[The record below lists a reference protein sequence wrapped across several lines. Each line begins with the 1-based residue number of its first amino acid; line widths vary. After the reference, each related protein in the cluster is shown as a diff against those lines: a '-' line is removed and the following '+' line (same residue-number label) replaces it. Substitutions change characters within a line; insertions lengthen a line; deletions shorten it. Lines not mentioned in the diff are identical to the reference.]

1 MAMWR
6 RSSTTAKSVTRRCV
20 ATRSSPASSAPFA
33 GHRARSRVARSVA
46 LTAIIMPTNGA
57 DDRKIAILRRVI
69 EHYVST
75 GQPVGSSH
83 VAALPGISVSAATI
97 RNDMAALEAEGYLAQ
112 PHTSA
117 GRVPTDKGYR
127 LYVDHLTST
136 DVAKA
141 GRFDAIQRQQ
151 LGNFFDSAHFRLEE
165 TLHRTSLLL
174 AQLTNYTAVVMG
186 PAADEAQV
194 RSVQLVA
201 LNDRVGTVVAVLSSG
216 EVVNEPIE
224 FDQIPTEAQVLRAT
238 ERLREHFVGNTLS
251 SAVFT
256 ARSDA
261 SADSIAEQLA
271 AQAARALGA
280 GSARETVFVGG
291 TASLTRAFDAV
302 EVVRSVLEALEQQ
315 YVVVSLV
322 RDMLHRGMSV
332 AIGAEHGV
340 EPLSAC
346 SVVLAPL
353 VRDGETVGSVG
364 VLGPTRMNYPAA
376 LATVEVVSDRLG
388 RRLTEG

>member
-1 MAMWR
+1 
-6 RSSTTAKSVTRRCV
+6 
-20 ATRSSPASSAPFA
+20 
-33 GHRARSRVARSVA
+33 
-46 LTAIIMPTNGA
+46 MPTSGV

-83 VAALPGISVSAATI
+83 IASLPGVTVSAATV
-97 RNDMAALEAEGYLAQ
+97 RNEMAALEAEGLLAQ

-141 GRFDAIQRQQ
+141 GKLAAAQRQQ
-151 LGNFFDSAHFRLEE
+151 LGDFFDTAHLRLED

-174 AQLTNYTAVVMG
+174 AQLTNYTAVVTG
-186 PAADEAQV
+186 PSAVEAEV
-194 RSVQLVA
+194 RSVQVVS
-201 LNDRVGTVVAVLSSG
+201 LNDHTGTVVAVLSSG
-216 EVVNEPIE
+216 EIVNEPIE
-224 FDQIPTEAQVLRAT
+224 FDVAPTDAQIAKAT
-238 ERLREHFVGNTLS
+238 ERLRAAFIGKTLS
-251 SAVFT
+251 SVSFAPRGT
-256 ARSDA
+256 DAAGRSDA
-261 SADSIAEQLA
+261 SVDAVAEKIAM
-271 AQAARALGA
+271 QAATALGA
-280 GSARETVFVGG
+280 GSSKENVFVGG

-322 RDMLHRGMSV
+322 RDMLNRGVSV

-346 SVVLAPL
+346 SVVLAPV

-388 RRLTEG
+388 RRLAEG

>member
-1 MAMWR
+1 
-6 RSSTTAKSVTRRCV
+6 
-20 ATRSSPASSAPFA
+20 
-33 GHRARSRVARSVA
+33 
-46 LTAIIMPTNGA
+46 MPTSGV
-57 DDRKIAILRRVI
+57 DDRKIAILRKVI

-83 VAALPGISVSAATI
+83 VASLPGVNVSAATI
-97 RNDMAALEAEGYLAQ
+97 RNDMAALEAEGFLAQ

-127 LYVDHLTST
+127 KYVDHLTST

-141 GRFDAIQRQQ
+141 GKLATAQRQQ
-151 LGNFFDSAHFRLEE
+151 VGDFFDTAHLKLED

-174 AQLTNYTAVVMG
+174 AQLTNYTAVVTG
-186 PAADEAQV
+186 PSAVEAEV
-194 RSVQLVA
+194 RSVQVVS
-201 LNDRVGTVVAVLSSG
+201 LNDHTGTVVAVLSSG
-216 EVVNEPIE
+216 EIVNEPIE
-224 FDQIPTEAQVLRAT
+224 FDNAPTDAQVARAT
-238 ERLREHFVGNTLS
+238 ERLREAFVGKTLS
-251 SAVFT
+251 SVRFASRVDTQHAT
-256 ARSDA
+256 ASVDTVA
-261 SADSIAEQLA
+261 EKIAT
-271 AQAARALGA
+271 QAATALGA
-280 GSARETVFVGG
+280 GSSRENVFVGG

-322 RDMLHRGMSV
+322 RDMLNRGVSV

-346 SVVLAPL
+346 SVVLAPV

-388 RRLTEG
+388 RRLAEG

>member
-1 MAMWR
+1 
-6 RSSTTAKSVTRRCV
+6 
-20 ATRSSPASSAPFA
+20 
-33 GHRARSRVARSVA
+33 
-46 LTAIIMPTNGA
+46 MPTNGA

-174 AQLTNYTAVVMG
+174 AQLTNYTAVVTG

>member
-1 MAMWR
+1 
-6 RSSTTAKSVTRRCV
+6 
-20 ATRSSPASSAPFA
+20 
-33 GHRARSRVARSVA
+33 
-46 LTAIIMPTNGA
+46 MPTSGV

-75 GQPVGSSH
+75 GQPVGSNHIAS
-83 VAALPGISVSAATI
+83 LPGVNVSAATI

-127 LYVDHLTST
+127 KYVDHLTST

-141 GRFDAIQRQQ
+141 GKLAAAQRQQ
-151 LGNFFDSAHFRLEE
+151 LGDFFDTAHFKLED

-174 AQLTNYTAVVMG
+174 AQLTNYTAVVTG
-186 PAADEAQV
+186 PSAVEAEV
-194 RSVQLVA
+194 RSVQVVS
-201 LNDRVGTVVAVLSSG
+201 LNDHTGTVVAVLSSG
-216 EVVNEPIE
+216 EIVNEPIE
-224 FDQIPTEAQVLRAT
+224 FDVAPTDTQIAKAT
-238 ERLREHFVGNTLS
+238 ERLRAAFIGKTLS
-251 SAVFT
+251 SVSFNGRHDTANSAVRID
-256 ARSDA
+256 AANSAGRNDA
-261 SADSIAEQLA
+261 SVDAVVEKIAV
-271 AQAARALGA
+271 QAATALGA
-280 GSARETVFVGG
+280 GSSRENVFVGG

-322 RDMLHRGMSV
+322 RDMLNRGVSV

-346 SVVLAPL
+346 SVVLAPV

-388 RRLTEG
+388 RRLAEG